1 MKILTQKF
9 SAALL
14 TVVYFIEWDTS
25 ERGDS
30 GQIGPVAS
38 GEFEISADFHMITPI
53 ENPKCTE
60 GNNMP
65 NLNSQEVV
73 EPGVEPK
80 SQESVAQVRSI
91 ALNRMTEKF
100 KSSVGCKSVVTY
112 RNKLVV

>member
-1 MKILTQKF
+1 MVTTDKIKQNENTDLEIF
-9 SAALL
+9 CSII

-65 NLNSQEVV
+65 NLNS
-73 EPGVEPK
+73 
-80 SQESVAQVRSI
+80 
-91 ALNRMTEKF
+91 
-100 KSSVGCKSVVTY
+100 
-112 RNKLVV
+112 